1 VSSAR
6 LSGPQRGVA
15 CGAGVP
21 QRGYALA
28 PGACATAASY
38 RWAVVLGSAPLSH
51 LEKGLKKLSALFT
64 ARAPPNLHA
73 PLASHPPD
81 ATPRFFGYAQDK
93 NPGCLEEA
101 TRVFRLVSEAY
112 ETLSDP
118 DARYAYD
125 LDLAQAKHR
134 PGDAPRFDGGAA
146 RSGWTPGSGRGS
158 LFPDTAWQHPRR
170 GGGVHHRDPFE
181 LFRAFFGGADP
192 FEGSFFGDDLG
203 MSGRG
208 YAATSP
214 FASIDPWA
222 GHHAMLAN
230 AMMMTSAGHGGSLFD
245 DLADS
250 ARRQLPPGATSISSQ
265 TQTSIING
273 VRVTRTTRTV
283 RHADGRVE
291 TETKESTE
299 NIGGGGSGRIP
310 VTQRS
315 SGQQALRLG
324 DARQQSSGGGGAV
337 TDVLGRAEAGQRGGG
352 SFFGRSW
359 F

>member
-1 VSSAR
+1 M
-6 LSGPQRGVA
+6 
-15 CGAGVP
+15 
-21 QRGYALA
+21 
-28 PGACATAASY
+28 
-38 RWAVVLGSAPLSH
+38 
-51 LEKGLKKLSALFT
+51 
-64 ARAPPNLHA
+64 
-73 PLASHPPD
+73 
-81 ATPRFFGYAQDK
+81 
-93 NPGCLEEA
+93 
-101 TRVFRLVSEAY
+101 SEAY

-125 LDLAQAKHR
+125 LDLAQAQHR
-134 PGDAPRFDGGAA
+134 PGDAPRFDGA
-146 RSGWTPGSGRGS
+146 RSGWPPGSSNRGN
-158 LFPDTAWQHPRR
+158 LYPDAAWQHPRR

-203 MSGRG
+203 MSRGRG
-208 YAATSP
+208 YAAASP
-214 FASIDPWA
+214 FASVDPWA

-230 AMMMTSAGHGGSLFD
+230 AMMMTSAAHGASLFD

-250 ARRQLPPGATSISSQ
+250 ARRQLPPGATSVSSQ

-291 TETKESTE
+291 TETNESTE

-315 SGQQALRLG
+315 SGQQTLRLS
-324 DARQQSSGGGGAV
+324 DSRQQSGSGGGAV
-337 TDVLGRAEAGQRGGG
+337 TDVVRKADAGQRPGG